1 MRDEE
6 QDIHQECQQSY
17 EQCWQK
23 QNKERQQEAR
33 RVGGRMEVGRGR
45 QAETNEGQKCG
56 DWVDDEDRGEG
67 FACTGREIEII
78 AGAINIIAGVSDMN
92 IGAGIAFTI
101 SKDTVIDVLEGRQ
114 GNSLD
119 NGG

>member
-1 MRDEE
+1 MRHEE

-78 AGAINIIAGVSDMN
+78 AGAINIICAKLSHSQQAETKGSDELLVYP
-92 IGAGIAFTI
+92 T
-101 SKDTVIDVLEGRQ
+101 
-114 GNSLD
+114 
-119 NGG
+119 

>member
-1 MRDEE
+1 
-6 QDIHQECQQSY
+6 
-17 EQCWQK
+17 
-23 QNKERQQEAR
+23 
-33 RVGGRMEVGRGR
+33 
-45 QAETNEGQKCG
+45 
-56 DWVDDEDRGEG
+56 
-67 FACTGREIEII
+67 
-78 AGAINIIAGVSDMN
+78 MN